1 MAQNAPQDIFSDIR
15 NRLKIL
21 KIEKKINEIMDE
33 IRVVLRK
40 YAVHFPDWEQEY
52 KPDLNLDD
60 QIYSLIH
67 DEIKDAL
74 GRK

>member
-1 MAQNAPQDIFSDIR
+1 MGGAMSYE
-15 NRLKIL
+15 
-21 KIEKKINEIMDE
+21 EKLFEAIDDLTNEIMDE

-40 YAVHFPDWEQEY
+40 YEVHFPDWEQEFN
-52 KPDLNLDD
+52 PDLNLDD

-67 DEIKDAL
+67 DAIKDAL

>member
-1 MAQNAPQDIFSDIR
+1 MSYE
-15 NRLKIL
+15 
-21 KIEKKINEIMDE
+21 EKLFEAIDDLTNEIMDE
-33 IRVVLRK
+33 IRVVLRR

-52 KPDLNLDD
+52 NPDLNLDD

-67 DEIKDAL
+67 DAIKNEL

>member
-1 MAQNAPQDIFSDIR
+1 MSYE
-15 NRLKIL
+15 
-21 KIEKKINEIMDE
+21 EKLFEAIDDLTNEIMDE

-40 YAVHFPDWEQEY
+40 YAVHFPDWDQEFN
-52 KPDLNLDD
+52 PDLNLDD